1 MFHQGSPCS
10 CSPPKGELARG
21 RVTKGYGCVTIPSS
35 TPKVSLNSSV
45 NSAKISGRW
54 ERRSF
59 EEQHHPNTVENMYP
73 NTFVKFWTP
82 ESPWFLSSLRL
93 KPETTTDQQD
103 CAVGSIW
110 KTLLKIPR
118 IWRITWN
125 TVTQAGLFGW
135 SWLHLSCAITFHPY
149 SGWLAPRRYSYIYLL
164 YIFIYF
170 GMWLKPP
177 PPPPAPPSLSPSF
190 RPSLDFIGFY
200 HDTDDSK
207 ENVSSFYFITLLHFQ
222 ICFCIV

>member
-21 RVTKGYGCVTIPSS
+21 PVTKGYGCVTIPSS
-35 TPKVSLNSSV
+35 TPKVSEFVGEFGRDLGDERGAVSKSSIIQTPWRTSIQTRLWNSGPLKAHDSSALSGLNRRPQRTS
-45 NSAKISGRW
+45 KIVRLEAFGKPCWRYP
-54 ERRSF
+54 EF
-59 EEQHHPNTVENMYP
+59 EE
-73 NTFVKFWTP
+73 
-82 ESPWFLSSLRL
+82 S
-93 KPETTTDQQD
+93 PETRWLKQG
-103 CAVGSIW
+103 CLVGHGSTCLVQLLSIPNQVDW
-110 KTLLKIPR
+110 PR
-118 IWRITWN
+118 EDIHI
-125 TVTQAGLFGW
+125 
-135 SWLHLSCAITFHPY
+135 
-149 SGWLAPRRYSYIYLL
+149 

-190 RPSLDFIGFY
+190 LPSLDFIGFY

-207 ENVSSFYFITLLHFQ
+207 ENVSSLYFITLLHFQ